1 MSIRNKSVA
10 IRNPEFLNLS
20 PLAVNRLMS
29 KCDIKVLYTGK
40 NRNGSMMSKDVVTK
54 MAETLRGSP
63 IVGYYSSEKG
73 DFRDHGHRLILDGD
87 GAKEEVLTIPY
98 GFVST
103 DAKVW
108 FQTFAD
114 TDEFGNTEEREYLM
128 CEGYIWNGQFKEADK
143 ILKEGQPQS
152 MEIEGSSLEGHW
164 ANDSKTGRDFFIITD
179 AEFSKLCI
187 LGDDVEPCFE
197 GASVTAAT
205 TSFSLVEDSE
215 DETFKNT
222 LLKMMEEL
230 KFALEGGH
238 DMDNETVVTPV
249 QIEATVA
256 EPETAEVQTEMTE
269 QEPVL
274 ITNEA
279 PAEDEEFAKEEEK
292 KEEKPSD
299 EKKEEENKEEDEKP
313 KTESSLEDADSAPS
327 IEQEY
332 TELKSKFE
340 TLSADYTALSE
351 KCAKFEAFYNAE
363 LNKQKDALIDKFYML
378 SDEDKK
384 DIIDHK
390 AEYSLEEI
398 ESKLA
403 VICFRKK
410 VNFNL
415 EDSEK
420 NEDTM
425 IDNDMSMFTYTMDAA
440 VNSEEATIPEWLKA
454 VDNNRNK

>member
-40 NRNGSMMSKDVVTK
+40 NRNGSMISKDVATQ

-63 IVGYYSSEKG
+63 IVGYYSTDRE

-98 GFVST
+98 GFVSP

-108 FQTFAD
+108 FQVFED
-114 TDEFGNTEEREYLM
+114 TDDFGEKVEREYLM

-152 MEIEGSSLEGHW
+152 MEIEGSSLDGHW
-164 ANDSKTGRDFFIITD
+164 ANDNKTGRDFFIITD

-197 GASVTAAT
+197 GASITAAN

-215 DETFKNT
+215 DSEFKAT

-249 QIEATVA
+249 QVEATVVS
-256 EPETAEVQTEMTE
+256 EEVTETPEIEESA
-269 QEPVL
+269 L
-274 ITNEA
+274 ITSET
-279 PAEDEEFAKEEEK
+279 PAEEDFEKKDEEKEET
-292 KEEKPSD
+292 SDD
-299 EKKEEENKEEDEKP
+299 EKKEEEEEEEDKQKP
-313 KTESSLEDADSAPS
+313 KSENSLDTESTPS

-332 TELKSKFE
+332 AELKSKFE
-340 TLSADYTALSE
+340 TLSADYAALTD
-351 KCAKFEAFYNAE
+351 KCAKFEAFYNTE
-363 LNKQKDALIDKFYML
+363 LNKQKDALIEKFYML
-378 SDEDKK
+378 SEEDKK
-384 DIIDHK
+384 DIIEHK
-390 AEYSLEEI
+390 ADFSLEEI

-415 EDSEK
+415 EESDK
-420 NEDTM
+420 NEDKM
-425 IDNDMSMFTYTMDAA
+425 IDNDMSIFTYTMDAA
-440 VNSEEATIPEWLKA
+440 VDNDEATIPEWLRA